1 MSNTSLVANL
11 SMSGSEVLTAA
22 EAPSGA
28 TAAAR
33 TIAITGSD
41 ISVTLDSTTT
51 PKIEVPPVVRKVTIA
66 GTITIDFTAAQGV
79 ALPAAAT
86 RTIDQTGKKLVAV
99 RLSCPTTNV
108 AVINVA
114 PGASNPYP
122 LFGTANDIDVK
133 AGQTLIAI
141 MNGIASPYGAVSATV
156 KTLDIS
162 GTNGDVINCEFYFGT

>member
-11 SMSGSEVLTAA
+11 SLAGAEVFTAA

-33 TIAITGSD
+33 TVSITGPD
-41 ISVTLDSTTT
+41 ISTTLDSTTT
-51 PKIEVPPVVRKVTIA
+51 PKIEVAPIVRKVTIS

-86 RTIDQTGKKLVAV
+86 RTLDHTGKKLVAV
-99 RLSCPTTNV
+99 RLSCPSTNV

-122 LFGTANDIDVK
+122 LFGTGNDIDVK
-133 AGQTLIAI
+133 PGQTVIAI
-141 MNGIASPYGAVSATV
+141 MNGVASSYGAVSPTV
-156 KTLDIS
+156 KTIDIS
-162 GTNGDVINCEFYFGT
+162 GTNGDVIQVECYFGT

>member
-51 PKIEVPPVVRKVTIA
+51 PKIEVPPVVRKVTIS
-66 GTITIDFTAAQGV
+66 GTTTIDFTAAQGV

-86 RTIDQTGKKLVAV
+86 RTIDQTGKKLVAF
-99 RLSCPTTNV
+99 RLSCPTTNAGV
-108 AVINVA
+108 VNVA

-122 LFGTANDIDVK
+122 FLGTANDIDVRP
-133 AGQTLIAI
+133 GQTVIGI
-141 MNGIASPYGAVSATV
+141 VNGVASGYGAVSGTV
-156 KTLDIS
+156 KTLDIT
-162 GTNGDVINCEFYFGT
+162 GTSNDVINCEFYFGT